1 MSKNRDWQERGVRI
15 GGRVLSEKEAQELVH
30 EIRKRIR
37 DPKVRKE
44 VEGFLAGHRDGSD
57 QPIRSFRA
65 CSSIWTG
72 SPVRAIVKMR

>member
-15 GGRVLSEKEAQELVH
+15 GGRVLSEKEAQELVR

-44 VEGFLAGHRDGSD
+44 VEEFLAGRQVEIS
-57 QPIRSFRA
+57 PEALETLRLILV
-65 CSSIWTG
+65 SITM
-72 SPVRAIVKMR
+72 MRPKT